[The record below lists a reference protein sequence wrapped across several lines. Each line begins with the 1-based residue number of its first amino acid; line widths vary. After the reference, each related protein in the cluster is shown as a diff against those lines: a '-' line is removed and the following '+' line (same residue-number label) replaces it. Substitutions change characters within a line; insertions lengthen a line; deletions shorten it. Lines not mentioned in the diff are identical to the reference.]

1 MADPD
6 DLTGQRFVWLRSGFD
21 IEGWVGAL
29 AAWLA
34 GILLG
39 IMWAPLFWL
48 GFACAVIILLATR
61 TAERVSPASED
72 VLIAPCDGTVV
83 SVGGASLPNAL
94 RLEGSVWT
102 RVRLSSAPVTSN
114 GVHAPIGGEID
125 HIIREAGDPSAIV
138 AMRPDAPGLAVAY
151 IALVSGGREVGLRI
165 VSGGFGPRLEVD
177 VESGDA
183 VRAGRHIGT
192 RRLGGWCDVYI
203 PAGAEPLIR
212 PGQTVIGA
220 ETVLARFTA
229 GVEDIAAP
237 FEAEEE
243 AEAAPAPASTAIP
256 AAPLGDIDDGDEEVL
271 GELASVADEVS
282 EDAAPA
288 PDEKT
293 SQAADM
299 ADTMVGDDLP
309 DEDEDVSELF
319 DKLRQEAEKARDE
332 GGA

>member
-1 MADPD
+1 MAHPD
-6 DLTGQRFVWLRSGFD
+6 DLTSQRFAWLRSGFD

-39 IMWAPLFWL
+39 IVWAPLFWI

-61 TAERVSPASED
+61 TAERVPPMSED
-72 VLIAPCDGTVV
+72 VLIAPCDGTIV

-94 RLEGSVWT
+94 RLEGGDWT
-102 RVRLSSAPVTSN
+102 RVRISSAPVTSN
-114 GVHAPIGGEID
+114 GVHAPMGGEID
-125 HIIREAGDPSAIV
+125 HIISEAGDPSAVV

-151 IALVSGGREVGLRI
+151 IALTSGGRQVGLRI
-165 VSGGFGPRLEVD
+165 AAGGFGPRLEID

-203 PAGAEPLIR
+203 PAGAETAVSA
-212 PGQTVIGA
+212 GQTLVGA
-220 ETVLARFTA
+220 ETVLARFTG

-243 AEAAPAPASTAIP
+243 VEQTAP
-256 AAPLGDIDDGDEEVL
+256 AAPQTAPAVPIGDIDAGDEEML
-271 GELASVADEVS
+271 DELAGAEEVASEDETPAPSAGDEV
-282 EDAAPA
+282 A
-288 PDEKT
+288 
-293 SQAADM
+293 
-299 ADTMVGDDLP
+299 
-309 DEDEDVSELF
+309 EDEDDVSEMF
-319 DKLRQEAEKARDE
+319 AKLRKEAEKARDE
-332 GGA
+332 SGD